1 MHQKIPRYERPET
14 VDDLADLLLADLTA
28 EHRKILSEMS
38 QAEFERFYRVVAES
52 LLDEFDLWTGNHKL
66 LASCMTESGE
76 ADSTEAEPARIVL
89 EKMRDRMAKDA
100 DIMIIT

>member
-1 MHQKIPRYERPET
+1 MNHRMPRYEPPET
-14 VDDLADLLLADLTA
+14 VEDLVDLLLADLTA

-38 QAEFERFYRVVAES
+38 QADFERFYRVVAES

-66 LASCMTESGE
+66 LASCMAESGE
-76 ADSTEAEPARIVL
+76 ADPTEVEPARIVL
-89 EKMRDRMAKDA
+89 EKMRDRMAEDA